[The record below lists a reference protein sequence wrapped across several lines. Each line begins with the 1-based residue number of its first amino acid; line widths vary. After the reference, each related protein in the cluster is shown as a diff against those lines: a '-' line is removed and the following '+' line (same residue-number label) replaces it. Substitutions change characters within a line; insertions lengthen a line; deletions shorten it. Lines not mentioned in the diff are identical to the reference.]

1 MAKPGSAECSLSEL
15 SAGRIPLRYLRNAGT
30 IGVAGQLKLL
40 QAKVAVVGAGGLG
53 GHVIE
58 LLARLGLG
66 NLTVIDGDC
75 FDETNLNRQL
85 LASMQTMGVNKAT
98 AAAARVAAINPEVRI
113 SPFPCRLTE
122 ENAGELLAGADVI
135 VDALDNYSSRRILLA
150 AARQLQIPVV
160 YAAIAGFTGQ
170 ISLVLPTDP
179 SVRQLLQ
186 QPLAEDRGVE
196 AALGNPATTPAVAAA
211 LQVQEVVKWITGT
224 GPVLSGKLLYFDL
237 ERNWFEL
244 IEL

>member
-1 MAKPGSAECSLSEL
+1 
-15 SAGRIPLRYLRNAGT
+15 
-30 IGVAGQLKLL
+30 
-40 QAKVAVVGAGGLG
+40 
-53 GHVIE
+53 
-58 LLARLGLG
+58 
-66 NLTVIDGDC
+66 
-75 FDETNLNRQL
+75 
-85 LASMQTMGVNKAT
+85 MQTMGENKAT

-170 ISLVLPTDP
+170 ISLVLPMDP
-179 SVRQLLQ
+179 SVRELLQ

-224 GPVLSGKLLYFDL
+224 GQVLSGRLLYFDL